1 MAEREGQGV
10 ASPQEAEA
18 LAKPPQG
25 AQRRRYWQEHVERWH
40 SSGMT
45 QKDYCRKNR
54 LKWSAFYYWRK
65 RLQELSAPVSL
76 VQVSLAAGRP
86 GNDVHGSP
94 GLVLLIGTHYRVQIG
109 DEFSPATLARLV
121 HTLVQLS

>member
-76 VQVSLAAGRP
+76 VQVSLAAGRASK
-86 GNDVHGSP
+86 DVHGFH